1 MSRWKWILLIVE
13 LALFAAILV
22 LPQVDLPDFAFQCG
36 TAPVVVKARSVSSPQ
51 QTTTPV
57 VTASGLPVFSE
68 SIQEEVNPVA
78 PSHPESRLALNRVL
92 LC

>member
-1 MSRWKWILLIVE
+1 MSRWKWVLLIVE

-51 QTTTPV
+51 QTTTPI
-57 VTASGLPVFSE
+57 AAANALPVFSE
-68 SIQEEVNPVA
+68 LAQEEVNPVA
-78 PSHPESRLALNRVL
+78 PSRPESRLALNRVL